1 MKRLTLLLFIP
12 LALFSSNSLHLEW
25 RSVAEEQNGLELLAD
40 IHEQASVL
48 ESSEFY
54 DIIDAYKEKKKWN
67 EREVADLLEKSFLI
81 EKQVRAGLKC
91 QMWQVD
97 GFYTPDTSAP
107 ELDAFH
113 IWTAIIKVRFQA
125 CLISN
130 SPEEAYINC
139 KDLSYSGHMMM
150 GAKGGTLH
158 FLVGL
163 SAYSL
168 GLELLSELKSSYANI
183 DFVDFRIPIA
193 NIRELYRDAIRHEYG
208 SALNLVDY
216 LVKQLED
223 EGHESERTL
232 IQVEATKELI
242 TEAYE
247 EALDNSFREPSEY
260 EIEKRERIEKLIEER
275 LLAANAKN
283 AAGLKLLTLL
293 NWHPEEIWALVIKRS
308 AKDE

>member
-1 MKRLTLLLFIP
+1 MKWLILTLFIP
-12 LALFSSNSLHLEW
+12 FALFGSNSLRLEW
-25 RSVAEEQNGLELLAD
+25 RSVPEEQNGLKLLAEV
-40 IHEQASVL
+40 HEEASLL
-48 ESSEFY
+48 ESADFY
-54 DIIDAYKEKKKWN
+54 DIIDAYKEKNKWN
-67 EREVADLLEKSFLI
+67 EREVADLLENSFPI
-81 EKQVRAGLKC
+81 EKRVREALKC
-91 QMWQVD
+91 QLWQVD

-113 IWTAIIKVRFQA
+113 IWTAALKVRFQA

-139 KDLSYSGHMMM
+139 RDLSYSGHMMM

-163 SAYSL
+163 SAYSR
-168 GLELLSELKSSYANI
+168 GLELLSELKSSYTNI
-183 DFVDFRIPIA
+183 DFVDFRISISDLK
-193 NIRELYRDAIRHEYG
+193 ELYRDAIRHEYG

-223 EGHESERTL
+223 EGHKSERAL

-242 TEAYE
+242 TEAYQ
-247 EALDNSFREPSEY
+247 EALDNTFREPSEY

-275 LLAANAKN
+275 LSPANAKN

-293 NWHPEEIWALVIKRS
+293 NWHPEEIWAHVIKRS
-308 AKDE
+308 AIDV